1 VRSKRRARVDRQP
14 TSVGPNVPFPIV
26 GVGASA
32 GGLEALAQLLAELPS
47 DTGMAFVLIQHL
59 APTHPSLL
67 AEALAKATKM
77 RVGQAKDG
85 ERVLPDHVY
94 VIPPDADVAFRS
106 GVLRLVTRQTH
117 ARKLHLPVDSFLA
130 SIAEALGKQAIGV
143 VLSGTGSDGTEGLRA
158 IKRGDGI
165 TFAQDPKSAKFDGM
179 PRSAIDAGV
188 VDYVVTV
195 SGIARELH
203 RLSRHPYVS
212 GASSPR
218 SAGDDLILDEIFGL
232 VRNALGVDF
241 GEYKAPSLQ
250 RRLARRMAL
259 LRIERLRDYLALLRG
274 HPEEA
279 GFLYEEVL
287 IHVTSFFRDPDVFES
302 LKSAVFPEILKN
314 KPPGEPI
321 RLWVAGCSTG
331 EELYSLA
338 IALLEFLDDSARRH
352 PIQIFGSDI
361 SERAVQTA
369 RKGAYSDAVMRD
381 VSEERRRRFFNKV
394 ESGYRINKNVRELCV
409 FVRHD
414 LARDPPFSKLD
425 LVSCRN
431 VLIYFGLALQR
442 RVLPTLHYAL
452 RRGGFL
458 LLGRAESLPG
468 FRQHFSPIDK
478 NNKIFVRTAAVST
491 LHFAPRTEVHPVTS
505 RANASPST
513 TPPVR
518 AVDVTR
524 HLDRLLLTRY
534 APPGVLVDERMQILQ
549 FVGDTGRYLQA
560 PPGDPQHNLL
570 KMARGGLLSA
580 LRTTIAKA
588 KREREPVRT
597 KGVEVEVERGAA
609 SSTCDIVVVPFAVPP
624 EAKEQLFAV
633 LFEGVAGRQSASKL
647 QRTAR
652 RSTAGAGRRRVPRL
666 ERELEAT
673 QQYLHSLID
682 ERERTNDDLNAANE
696 ELVSGNEELQSMNEE
711 LETAKEELQSTNE
724 ELTTVNDELNT
735 RNQEV
740 REINSDLM
748 NILSTVD
755 VPILILDRERR
766 IRRFTPK
773 ARTILNVL
781 PTDLGRPLED
791 IKSNLQLNSL
801 DEQISEVIETNQMH
815 ESEVQDRSGCWYRM
829 QIRPYKT
836 VENKIDGATL
846 SLIDIDALKHHVNEA
861 VRARGEAERANLA
874 KDEFLATLSHEI
886 RTPLSSMLMHAQLLG
901 RGGLDP
907 GKIKRAAD
915 AIERGTRMQ
924 VRLVDDLL
932 DVSRIASGKLKLDQG
947 PVDLRAVV
955 RAAVEGVAGVAAAK
969 GVTFHIELDETLGPV
984 SGDPTRLQ
992 QVVTNLLANAVKF
1005 SFENGKVTV
1014 LLDRHD
1020 GHARLRVGDTG
1031 VGIEPEFLPHV
1042 FRRFAQE
1049 DGTTV
1054 RKHGGLGLGLA
1065 IVRDLVEAH
1074 GGSVRG
1080 ESEGKGR
1087 GATFSVFLPMRD
1099 APSDAPEGSSTSS
1112 GSPSKPRPSRTS
1124 SRDALRGLRV
1134 MVVEDDPGSREAVV
1148 EMLSVMGAEV
1158 RASGSAS
1165 EAMRD
1170 LEEFGP
1176 AVLVCDIAMPGEDG
1190 YSLIRRIRALGAT
1203 RGGDVPAVALTAL
1216 ARAGDRQRALE
1227 AGFQSYLTKPVDFDD
1242 LAQAVADLWCR
1253 SPTAASP
1260 LRTEA
1265 ARTGL
1270 AEV

>member
-1 VRSKRRARVDRQP
+1 MTKTRARAQRKS
-14 TSVGPNVPFPIV
+14 TSIRPNVPFPVV

-32 GGLEALAQLLAELPS
+32 GGLEALTQLLAELPS
-47 DTGMAFVLIQHL
+47 DTGMAFVVIQHL
-59 APTHPSLL
+59 DPTHPSFL
-67 AEALAKATKM
+67 ADALARATKM
-77 RVGQAKDG
+77 VVGQAKDG
-85 ERVLPDHVY
+85 ERVVPDRVY
-94 VIPPDADVAFRS
+94 VIPPDADVAIRS
-106 GVLRLVTRQTH
+106 GVLRLVTRKTE
-117 ARKLHLPVDSFLA
+117 ARKLHLPVDYFLA
-130 SIAEALGKQAIGV
+130 SLAEELGKQAIGV

-158 IKRGDGI
+158 IKREDGI

-179 PRSAIDAGV
+179 PRSAIEAGV
-188 VDYVVTV
+188 VDYVSPVPE
-195 SGIARELH
+195 IARELH
-203 RLSRHPYVS
+203 RLSRHPYLS
-212 GASSPR
+212 GAASRP
-218 SAGDDLILDEIFGL
+218 SASDDNAVNEIFGL
-232 VRNALGVDF
+232 VRSALGVDF
-241 GEYKAPSLQ
+241 GEYKASSLQ

-259 LRIERLRDYLALLRG
+259 LRIENLRDYLALLRD

-279 GFLYEEVL
+279 GRLYEEVL

-302 LKSAVFPEILKN
+302 LKSAVFPDILKT
-314 KPPGEPI
+314 KAPGDPI

-338 IALLEFLDDSARRH
+338 IALLEFLDDSARHH

-361 SERAVQTA
+361 SERAVQSA

-381 VSEERRRRFFNKV
+381 VSEERRRRFFTKV

-431 VLIYFGLALQR
+431 VLIYFGQALQR

-452 RRGGFL
+452 RQGGFL

-478 NNKIFVRTAAVST
+478 NNKIFVRTTAVST

-505 RANASPST
+505 RTNASPGT

-518 AVDVTR
+518 AVDVAR

-549 FVGDTGRYLQA
+549 FVGNTGRYLQD

-588 KREREPVRT
+588 KRGREPVRT

-609 SSTCDIVVVPFAVPP
+609 PGTCDVVVVPFAVPP

-633 LFEGVAGRQSASKL
+633 LFEEIAGRPSASKL
-647 QRTAR
+647 QRTSR
-652 RSTAGAGRRRVPRL
+652 RSTVGAGRHRVLKL
-666 ERELEAT
+666 ESELEAT

-748 NILSTVD
+748 NILATVD

-791 IKSNLQLNSL
+791 IKSNLRLDNL

-815 ESEVQDRSGCWYRM
+815 ESEVQDRSGRWYRM

-836 VENKIDGATL
+836 IENKIDGATL

-861 VRARGEAERANLA
+861 ERARGEAERANLA

-901 RGGLDP
+901 RGSLDP
-907 GKIKRAAD
+907 VKIKRAAD

-932 DVSRIASGKLKLDQG
+932 DVSRIVSGKLKLDQG
-947 PVDLRAVV
+947 PVDLCAVV
-955 RAAVEGVAGVAAAK
+955 RAAVEGVAGVAEAK
-969 GVTFHIELDETLGPV
+969 AVTFHVVLDETVGPV
-984 SGDPTRLQ
+984 SGDQTRLQ

-1005 SFENGKVTV
+1005 SFENEKVTV

-1074 GGSVRG
+1074 GGTVCG
-1080 ESEGKGR
+1080 ESGGKGK
-1087 GATFSVFLPMRD
+1087 GSTFSVFLPIRD
-1099 APSDAPEGSSTSS
+1099 AASDAAEGASTSS
-1112 GSPSKPRPSRTS
+1112 GNPASKSGSTRAR
-1124 SRDALRGLRV
+1124 SRDVLRGVRV
-1134 MVVEDDPGSREAVV
+1134 LVVEDDPGSREAVV

-1165 EAMRD
+1165 DALLT
-1170 LEEFGP
+1170 LEEFRP
-1176 AVLVCDIAMPGEDG
+1176 EVLVCDIAMPGEDG
-1190 YSLIRRIRALGAT
+1190 YSLIRRVRALGAE

-1216 ARAGDRQRALE
+1216 ARVGDRRHALA
-1227 AGFQSYLTKPVDFDD
+1227 AGFQNYLTKPVDIDD
-1242 LAQAVADLWCR
+1242 LAQAVAELSCWA
-1253 SPTAASP
+1253 PAAP
-1260 LRTEA
+1260 A
-1265 ARTGL
+1265 AFSD
-1270 AEV
+1270 

>member
-1 VRSKRRARVDRQP
+1 MDRQP
-14 TSVGPNVPFPIV
+14 TSVGPNMAFPIV

-32 GGLEALAQLLAELPS
+32 GGLEALTQLLTELPS

-67 AEALAKATKM
+67 ADALARTTKM
-77 RVGQAKDG
+77 LVGQAKDG
-85 ERVLPDHVY
+85 ECVVPNRVY
-94 VIPPDADVAFRS
+94 VIPPAADVAIRS
-106 GVLRLVTRQTH
+106 GVLTLLTRKAE
-117 ARKLHLPVDSFLA
+117 ARKLHLPVDYFLA
-130 SIAEALGKQAIGV
+130 SLAEELGKQAIGV

-158 IKRGDGI
+158 IKREDGI

-179 PRSAIDAGV
+179 PRSAINAGV
-188 VDYVVTV
+188 VDYVLTV
-195 SGIARELH
+195 PELARELH

-212 GASSPR
+212 GASSRP
-218 SAGDDLILDEIFGL
+218 SVSDDRVVDEIFDL
-232 VRNALGVDF
+232 VRKALGVDF
-241 GEYKAPSLQ
+241 GEYKAPSLR

-259 LRIERLRDYLALLRG
+259 LRMENLRDYLALLRD

-279 GFLYEEVL
+279 ARLYEEVL
-287 IHVTSFFRDPDVFES
+287 IHVTSFFRDPEVFES
-302 LKSAVFPEILKN
+302 LKSAVFPEIVKTRA
-314 KPPGEPI
+314 PGEPI
-321 RLWVAGCSTG
+321 RFWVAGCSTG
-331 EELYSLA
+331 EEVYSLA
-338 IALLEFLDDSARRH
+338 IALLEFLDDPARRH

-361 SERAVQTA
+361 SESAVETA

-381 VSEERRRRFFNKV
+381 VSEERRRRFFTKV
-394 ESGYRINKNVRELCV
+394 ESGYRINKDVRELCV

-431 VLIYFGLALQR
+431 VLIYFGQVLQR

-452 RRGGFL
+452 RQGGFL
-458 LLGRAESLPG
+458 LLGRAESVPG

-478 NNKIFVRTAAVST
+478 NNKVFVRTAAVST
-491 LHFAPRTEVHPVTS
+491 LRFAPRTEVHPVTS
-505 RANASPST
+505 RANG
-513 TPPVR
+513 PPGTAPPLR
-518 AVDVTR
+518 AVDVAR
-524 HLDRLLLTRY
+524 HLDRLLLARY

-549 FVGDTGRYLQA
+549 FVGDTGRYLRA

-570 KMARGGLLSA
+570 KMARGGGVLSA
-580 LRTTIAKA
+580 LRTTVAKA
-588 KREREPVRT
+588 KQERVSVRT
-597 KGVEVEVERGAA
+597 KGVEAEAEPGAA
-609 SSTCDIVVVPFAVPP
+609 SATCDVVVVPLAVPP
-624 EAKEQLFAV
+624 EAKEQLFVV
-633 LFEGVAGRQSASKL
+633 LFEQTAGRPSASKL
-647 QRTAR
+647 QRISR
-652 RSTAGAGRRRVPRL
+652 RSTVGARRVPRL

-791 IKSNLQLNSL
+791 IKSNLQLNNL
-801 DEQISEVIETNQMH
+801 DEQISEVIEANQMH
-815 ESEVQDRSGCWYRM
+815 ESEVQDRSGRWYRM

-836 VENKIDGATL
+836 IENKIDGATL

-861 VRARGEAERANLA
+861 ERARGEAERANLA
-874 KDEFLATLSHEI
+874 KDDFLATLSHEI
-886 RTPLSSMLMHAQLLG
+886 RTPLTSMLMHAQLLG
-901 RGGLDP
+901 RGNVDAV
-907 GKIKRAAD
+907 KIKRAAD

-932 DVSRIASGKLKLDQG
+932 DVSRIVAGKLKLDQG
-947 PVDLRAVV
+947 PVDLCAVV
-955 RAAVEGVAGVAAAK
+955 RGALEGVAGAAEAK
-969 GVTFHIELDETLGPV
+969 GLTFHVELDETLGPV

-1005 SFENGKVTV
+1005 SLEDGKVTV

-1020 GHARLRVGDTG
+1020 GHARLRVVDTG
-1031 VGIEPEFLPHV
+1031 IGIEPEFLPHV

-1065 IVRDLVEAH
+1065 IARDLVEAH
-1074 GGSVRG
+1074 GGTVRG
-1080 ESEGKGR
+1080 ESEGKGK
-1087 GATFSVFLPMRD
+1087 GSTFSVFLPIRD
-1099 APSDAPEGSSTSS
+1099 APSDAVEDASTSS
-1112 GSPSKPRPSRTS
+1112 GNPASKFRSTRAS
-1124 SRDALRGLRV
+1124 SREVLGGVRV
-1134 MVVEDDPGSREAVV
+1134 LVVEDDRGSREAVV

-1165 EAMRD
+1165 EAMRAFK
-1170 LEEFGP
+1170 EFHP
-1176 AVLVCDIAMPGEDG
+1176 EVLVCDIAMPEEDG
-1190 YSLIRRIRALGAT
+1190 YSLIRRIRALGAA

-1216 ARAGDRQRALE
+1216 ARVGDRQRALA
-1227 AGFQSYLTKPVDFDD
+1227 AGFQNYLTKPVDIDD
-1242 LAQAVADLWCR
+1242 LAQAVVELSCR
-1253 SPTAASP
+1253 APATPFASSD
-1260 LRTEA
+1260 
-1265 ARTGL
+1265 
-1270 AEV
+1270 

>member
-1 VRSKRRARVDRQP
+1 MSKRRARAETQP

-32 GGLEALAQLLAELPS
+32 GGLEALTQLLTELPA

-59 APTHPSLL
+59 DPTHPSFL
-67 AEALAKATKM
+67 ADTLARATKM
-77 RVGQAKDG
+77 VVGQAKDG
-85 ERVLPDHVY
+85 ERVVPDHVY
-94 VIPPDADVAFRS
+94 VIPPDSDVALRS
-106 GVLRLVTRQTH
+106 GILTLVARTTD
-117 ARKLHLPVDSFLA
+117 ARKLHLPVDYFLA
-130 SIAEALGKQAIGV
+130 SLAEQLGKQAIGV
-143 VLSGTGSDGTEGLRA
+143 VLSGTASDGTEGLRA
-158 IKRGDGI
+158 IKREDGI

-179 PRSAIDAGV
+179 PRSAVKAGV
-188 VDYVVTV
+188 VDYVLPIP
-195 SGIARELH
+195 GIARELH

-212 GASSPR
+212 GASARP
-218 SAGDDLILDEIFGL
+218 SASDDKVVEEIFAL
-232 VRNALGVDF
+232 VRTALGVDF
-241 GEYKAPSLQ
+241 GEYKAPSLH

-259 LRIERLRDYLALLRG
+259 LRIESLRDYLALLRD

-279 GFLYEEVL
+279 GCLYEEVL

-302 LKSAVFPEILKN
+302 LKSAVFPEILKT
-314 KPPGEPI
+314 KVPAEPI
-321 RLWVAGCSTG
+321 RFWVAGCSSG
-331 EELYSLA
+331 EEVYSLA
-338 IALLEFLDDSARRH
+338 IALLEFLDDSTGGH
-352 PIQIFGSDI
+352 PIQIFGSDL

-381 VSEERRRRFFNKV
+381 VSEERRRRFFTKV

-431 VLIYFGLALQR
+431 VLIYFGQALQR

-458 LLGRAESLPG
+458 FLGRAEGLPG
-468 FRQHFSPIDK
+468 FRQYFSPIDK
-478 NNKIFVRTAAVST
+478 NNKVFVRTATVST

-505 RANASPST
+505 QPNGPPGK
-513 TPPVR
+513 TPPLR
-518 AVDVTR
+518 TVDVAR

-549 FVGDTGRYLQA
+549 FVGDTGRYLRA

-580 LRTTIAKA
+580 LRTTVAKA
-588 KREREPVRT
+588 KRERVPVRT
-597 KGVEVEVERGAA
+597 KGVEVEFVGGATSA
-609 SSTCDIVVVPFAVPP
+609 TCDVVVVPFAVPP
-624 EAKEQLFAV
+624 DGKEQLFAV
-633 LFEGVAGRQSASKL
+633 LFEEIAGRRTASKL
-647 QRTAR
+647 QRTSR
-652 RSTAGAGRRRVPRL
+652 RSMVGAGRRLVPRL

-696 ELVSGNEELQSMNEE
+696 ELVSGNEELQTMNEE

-755 VPILILDRERR
+755 VPILILDGERR

-773 ARTILNVL
+773 ARDILNVL
-781 PTDLGRPLED
+781 SSDIGRPLDD
-791 IKSNLQLNSL
+791 IKSNLRL
-801 DEQISEVIETNQMH
+801 DDLDQHISEVIETNQMH
-815 ESEVQDRSGCWYRM
+815 ESEVQDRNGCWYRM

-836 VENKIDGATL
+836 VDNKIDGATL

-861 VRARGEAERANLA
+861 ERARGEAERANLA

-907 GKIKRAAD
+907 VKIKRAAD

-932 DVSRIASGKLKLDQG
+932 DVSRIVAGKLTLDQG
-947 PVDLRAVV
+947 PVDLCAVV
-955 RAAVEGVAGVAAAK
+955 RAAVEGVTGVAEAK
-969 GVTFHIELDETLGPV
+969 GVTFHVVLDETLGPV
-984 SGDPTRLQ
+984 WGDPTRLQ

-1005 SFENGKVTV
+1005 GFENGKVTV

-1031 VGIEPEFLPHV
+1031 IGIEPEFLPHV

-1054 RKHGGLGLGLA
+1054 RKHGGLVLGLA

-1074 GGSVRG
+1074 GGTVRG

-1087 GATFSVFLPMRD
+1087 GSTFSVFLPISD
-1099 APSDAPEGSSTSS
+1099 APSDAPEDTSTSS
-1112 GSPSKPRPSRTS
+1112 GSPASKPRPRGTS
-1124 SRDALRGLRV
+1124 SRDALRGVRIL
-1134 MVVEDDPGSREAVV
+1134 VVEDDPGSREAVV
-1148 EMLSVMGAEV
+1148 EMLSVMGAAV

-1176 AVLVCDIAMPGEDG
+1176 EVLVCDIAMPGEDG
-1190 YSLIRRIRALGAT
+1190 YSLIRRVRALDVS
-1203 RGGDVPAVALTAL
+1203 RGGGVPAVALTAL
-1216 ARAGDRQRALE
+1216 ARVGDWRRAMA
-1227 AGFQSYLTKPVDFDD
+1227 AGFQNYLTKPVDIDD
-1242 LAQAVADLWCR
+1242 LAQAVAELS
-1253 SPTAASP
+1253 SPAPAAPAASSD
-1260 LRTEA
+1260 
-1265 ARTGL
+1265 
-1270 AEV
+1270 

>member
-1 VRSKRRARVDRQP
+1 VDRQP
-14 TSVGPNVPFPIV
+14 TSVGPKVPFPIV

-32 GGLEALAQLLAELPS
+32 GGLEALTQLLAELPP

-59 APTHPSLL
+59 APRHPSLL
-67 AEALAKATKM
+67 ADALARATTM
-77 RVGQAKDG
+77 VVGQAKDG
-85 ERVLPDHVY
+85 ERVVPDRVY
-94 VIPPDADVAFRS
+94 VIPPDADVAIRA
-106 GVLRLVTRQTH
+106 GVLTLVTRKTE
-117 ARKLHLPVDSFLA
+117 ARKLHLPVDYFLA
-130 SIAEALGKQAIGV
+130 SLAEELGKQAIGV
-143 VLSGTGSDGTEGLRA
+143 VLSGTASDGTEGLRA
-158 IKRGDGI
+158 IKREGGI

-179 PRSAIDAGV
+179 PRSAIEAGV
-188 VDYVVTV
+188 VDYVLPAP
-195 SGIARELH
+195 GIARELH

-212 GASSPR
+212 AASSPP
-218 SAGDDLILDEIFGL
+218 SASDDRVLDEIFAL

-241 GEYKAPSLQ
+241 GEYKAPSLK

-259 LRIERLRDYLALLRG
+259 LRIERLRDYLALLRDQ
-274 HPEEA
+274 PEEA
-279 GFLYEEVL
+279 VSLYEEVL

-302 LKSAVFPEILKN
+302 LKSAVFPKILKT
-314 KPPGEPI
+314 KAPAEPI
-321 RLWVAGCSTG
+321 RFWVAGCSTG

-369 RKGAYSDAVMRD
+369 RKGAYSDTVMRE
-381 VSEERRRRFFNKV
+381 VSEERRRRFFTKV
-394 ESGYRINKNVRELCV
+394 ESGYRINKNVRDLCV

-431 VLIYFGLALQR
+431 VLIYFGQALQR

-452 RRGGFL
+452 RQGGFL

-478 NNKIFVRTAAVST
+478 NNKVFVRTAAVST
-491 LHFAPRTEVHPVTS
+491 LQFAPRTEVHPVTS
-505 RANASPST
+505 RTNPSPGT
-513 TPPVR
+513 TSPLRP
-518 AVDVTR
+518 VDVAR
-524 HLDRLLLTRY
+524 HLNRLLLTRY

-549 FVGDTGRYLQA
+549 FVGDTGRYLRA

-588 KREREPVRT
+588 KRERVPVRT

-609 SSTCDIVVVPFAVPP
+609 PDTCDVVVLPLAVPP

-633 LFEGVAGRQSASKL
+633 LFEQIAGRPSVSKL

-791 IKSNLQLNSL
+791 IKSNLQLNNL

-815 ESEVQDRSGCWYRM
+815 ESEVQDRSGRWYRM
-829 QIRPYKT
+829 QIRPYQT

-861 VRARGEAERANLA
+861 ERARGEAERANLA

-901 RGGLDP
+901 RGALDP
-907 GKIKRAAD
+907 VKIKRAAE

-932 DVSRIASGKLKLDQG
+932 DVSRIVAGKLKLDPG
-947 PVDLRAVV
+947 PVDLCAVV
-955 RAAVEGVAGVAAAK
+955 RGAVEGVA
-969 GVTFHIELDETLGPV
+969 
-984 SGDPTRLQ
+984 
-992 QVVTNLLANAVKF
+992 
-1005 SFENGKVTV
+1005 
-1014 LLDRHD
+1014 
-1020 GHARLRVGDTG
+1020 
-1031 VGIEPEFLPHV
+1031 
-1042 FRRFAQE
+1042 
-1049 DGTTV
+1049 
-1054 RKHGGLGLGLA
+1054 
-1065 IVRDLVEAH
+1065 
-1074 GGSVRG
+1074 
-1080 ESEGKGR
+1080 
-1087 GATFSVFLPMRD
+1087 
-1099 APSDAPEGSSTSS
+1099 
-1112 GSPSKPRPSRTS
+1112 
-1124 SRDALRGLRV
+1124 
-1134 MVVEDDPGSREAVV
+1134 
-1148 EMLSVMGAEV
+1148 
-1158 RASGSAS
+1158 
-1165 EAMRD
+1165 
-1170 LEEFGP
+1170 
-1176 AVLVCDIAMPGEDG
+1176 
-1190 YSLIRRIRALGAT
+1190 
-1203 RGGDVPAVALTAL
+1203 
-1216 ARAGDRQRALE
+1216 
-1227 AGFQSYLTKPVDFDD
+1227 
-1242 LAQAVADLWCR
+1242 
-1253 SPTAASP
+1253 
-1260 LRTEA
+1260 
-1265 ARTGL
+1265 
-1270 AEV
+1270 

>member
-1 VRSKRRARVDRQP
+1 
-14 TSVGPNVPFPIV
+14 
-26 GVGASA
+26 
-32 GGLEALAQLLAELPS
+32 ALTLMTRKAE
-47 DTGMAFVLIQHL
+47 
-59 APTHPSLL
+59 
-67 AEALAKATKM
+67 
-77 RVGQAKDG
+77 
-85 ERVLPDHVY
+85 
-94 VIPPDADVAFRS
+94 
-106 GVLRLVTRQTH
+106 
-117 ARKLHLPVDSFLA
+117 ARKLHLPVDYFLA
-130 SIAEALGKQAIGV
+130 SLAEELGKQAIGV
-143 VLSGTGSDGTEGLRA
+143 VLSGTASDGTEGLRA
-158 IKRGDGI
+158 IKREDGI
-165 TFAQDPKSAKFDGM
+165 TFAQDPTSARFDGM
-179 PRSAIDAGV
+179 PRSAIGAGV
-188 VDYVVTV
+188 VDYVLPV
-195 SGIARELH
+195 SEIARELH

-212 GASSPR
+212 GAASRP
-218 SAGDDLILDEIFGL
+218 SAGDDRVLDEIFGL
-232 VRNALGVDF
+232 VRKALGVDF

-259 LRIERLRDYLALLRG
+259 LRIESLRDYLALLRD

-279 GFLYEEVL
+279 GRLYEEVL

-302 LKSAVFPEILKN
+302 LKSAVFPQILKA
-314 KPPGEPI
+314 KGPGEPI
-321 RLWVAGCSTG
+321 RFWVAGCSTG

-369 RKGAYSDAVMRD
+369 RKGAYPDTVMRD
-381 VSEERRRRFFNKV
+381 VSEERRRRFFTKV

-431 VLIYFGLALQR
+431 VLIYFGQALQR

-452 RRGGFL
+452 RQGGFL

-468 FRQHFSPIDK
+468 FRRYFSPIDK
-478 NNKIFVRTAAVST
+478 NNKVFVRTGAMST
-491 LHFAPRTEVHPVTS
+491 LQFAPRTEVHPVTS
-505 RANASPST
+505 RVNASPGT
-513 TPPVR
+513 TPPLR
-518 AVDVTR
+518 TVDVAR

-549 FVGDTGRYLQA
+549 FVGDTGRYLRA

-580 LRTTIAKA
+580 LRTTVAKA
-588 KREREPVRT
+588 KRERVPVRT
-597 KGVEVEVERGAA
+597 KEVDVEVGRDAPAA
-609 SSTCDIVVVPFAVPP
+609 SCDVVVVPFAVPP

-633 LFEGVAGRQSASKL
+633 LFEEIAGRPSASKL
-647 QRTAR
+647 QRTSP
-652 RSTAGAGRRRVPRL
+652 RSTVAGRRRVPRL
-666 ERELEAT
+666 KRELEAT

-791 IKSNLQLNSL
+791 IKSNLQLDDL
-801 DEQISEVIETNQMH
+801 DEQISEVIETNQMS

-836 VENKIDGATL
+836 VDNKIDGATL

-861 VRARGEAERANLA
+861 ERARGEAERANLA

-907 GKIKRAAD
+907 VKIKRAAD
-915 AIERGTRMQ
+915 AIERGTRIQ
-924 VRLVDDLL
+924 VKLVDDLL
-932 DVSRIASGKLKLDQG
+932 DVSRIVAGKLKLDQG
-947 PVDLRAVV
+947 PVDLCTVV
-955 RAAVEGVAGVAAAK
+955 RAAVEGVAGVAQAK
-969 GVTFHIELDETLGPV
+969 GVTFHVVLDETVGPV

-1014 LLDRHD
+1014 LLDRQD
-1020 GHARLRVGDTG
+1020 GKARLRVGDSG
-1031 VGIEPEFLPHV
+1031 IGIEPEFLPHV

-1074 GGSVRG
+1074 GGTVRG
-1080 ESEGKGR
+1080 ESEGKGK
-1087 GATFSVFLPMRD
+1087 GATFSVFLPVRD
-1099 APSDAPEGSSTSS
+1099 APSDAPEDTSTSS
-1112 GSPSKPRPSRTS
+1112 GSPASKPRARRAS
-1124 SRDALRGLRV
+1124 SKDVLRGIRV
-1134 MVVEDDPGSREAVV
+1134 LVVEDDPGSREAVV

-1170 LEEFGP
+1170 LQEFGP
-1176 AVLVCDIAMPGEDG
+1176 TVLVCDIAMPGEDG
-1190 YSLIRRIRALGAT
+1190 YSLIRRVRALGEA
-1203 RGGDVPAVALTAL
+1203 RGGDVPAIALTAL
-1216 ARAGDRQRALE
+1216 ARVGDRRHALA
-1227 AGFQSYLTKPVDFDD
+1227 AGFQNYLTKPVDLDD
-1242 LAQAVADLWCR
+1242 LAQAVAELSCR
-1253 SPTAASP
+1253 APATPAASSD
-1260 LRTEA
+1260 
-1265 ARTGL
+1265 
-1270 AEV
+1270 

>member
-1 VRSKRRARVDRQP
+1 MDRQP

-32 GGLEALAQLLAELPS
+32 GGLEALTQLLAELPP

-59 APTHPSLL
+59 APRHPSLL
-67 AEALAKATKM
+67 ADALARATTM
-77 RVGQAKDG
+77 VVGQAKDG
-85 ERVLPDHVY
+85 ERVVPDRVY
-94 VIPPDADVAFRS
+94 VIPPDADVAIRA
-106 GVLRLVTRQTH
+106 GVLTLVTRKTE
-117 ARKLHLPVDSFLA
+117 ARKLHLPVDYFLA
-130 SIAEALGKQAIGV
+130 SLAEELGKQAIGV
-143 VLSGTGSDGTEGLRA
+143 VLSGTASDGTEGLRA
-158 IKRGDGI
+158 IKREGGI

-179 PRSAIDAGV
+179 PRSAIEAGV
-188 VDYVVTV
+188 VDYVLPAP
-195 SGIARELH
+195 GIARELH

-212 GASSPR
+212 AASSPP
-218 SAGDDLILDEIFGL
+218 SASDDRVLDEIFAL

-241 GEYKAPSLQ
+241 GEYKAPSLK

-259 LRIERLRDYLALLRG
+259 LRIERLRDYLALLRDQ
-274 HPEEA
+274 PEEA
-279 GFLYEEVL
+279 VSLYEEVL

-302 LKSAVFPEILKN
+302 LKSAVFPKILKT
-314 KPPGEPI
+314 KAPAEPI
-321 RLWVAGCSTG
+321 RFWVAGCSTG

-369 RKGAYSDAVMRD
+369 RKGAYSDTVMRE
-381 VSEERRRRFFNKV
+381 VSEERRRRFFTKV
-394 ESGYRINKNVRELCV
+394 ESGYRINKNVRDLCV

-431 VLIYFGLALQR
+431 VLIYFGQALQR

-452 RRGGFL
+452 RQGGFL

-478 NNKIFVRTAAVST
+478 NNKVFVRTAAVST
-491 LHFAPRTEVHPVTS
+491 LQFAPRTEVHPVTS
-505 RANASPST
+505 RANPSPGT
-513 TPPVR
+513 TSPLRP
-518 AVDVTR
+518 VDVAR
-524 HLDRLLLTRY
+524 HLNRLLLTRY

-549 FVGDTGRYLQA
+549 FVGDTGRYLWA
-560 PPGDPQHNLL
+560 PPGEPQHNLL

-588 KREREPVRT
+588 KRERVPVRT

-609 SSTCDIVVVPFAVPP
+609 PDTCDVVVLPLAVPP

-633 LFEGVAGRQSASKL
+633 LFEQIAGRPSVSKL

-791 IKSNLQLNSL
+791 IKSNLQLNNL

-815 ESEVQDRSGCWYRM
+815 ESEVQDRSGRWYRM
-829 QIRPYKT
+829 QIRPYQT

-846 SLIDIDALKHHVNEA
+846 SLIDIDALKHHVN
-861 VRARGEAERANLA
+861 EAERANLA

-901 RGGLDP
+901 RGTLDP
-907 GKIKRAAD
+907 VKIKRAAE

-932 DVSRIASGKLKLDQG
+932 DVSRIVAGKLKLDPG
-947 PVDLRAVV
+947 PVDLCAVV
-955 RAAVEGVAGVAAAK
+955 RGAVEGVAGAAEVK
-969 GVTFHIELDETLGPV
+969 GVTFHVELDETLGPV

-1014 LLDRHD
+1014 LLDRQD

-1074 GGSVRG
+1074 GGIVRG
-1080 ESEGKGR
+1080 ESEGKGK
-1087 GATFSVFLPMRD
+1087 GSTFSVFLPIRD
-1099 APSDAPEGSSTSS
+1099 APSDAPEDTSTSS
-1112 GSPSKPRPSRTS
+1112 GNPSKPRPRRTS
-1124 SRDALRGLRV
+1124 SRDALRGVRV
-1134 MVVEDDPGSREAVV
+1134 LVVEDDPGSREAVV

-1165 EAMRD
+1165 EAMRA
-1170 LEEFGP
+1170 LEGFRP

-1190 YSLIRRIRALGAT
+1190 YSLIRRVRALGEA
-1203 RGGDVPAVALTAL
+1203 RGGDVPAIAVTAL
-1216 ARAGDRQRALE
+1216 AQVGDRRRALA
-1227 AGFQSYLTKPVDFDD
+1227 AGFQNYLTKPVDIDD
-1242 LAQAVADLWCR
+1242 LAQAVAEFSSR
-1253 SPTAASP
+1253 VPAAPAASSD
-1260 LRTEA
+1260 
-1265 ARTGL
+1265 
-1270 AEV
+1270 

>member
-1 VRSKRRARVDRQP
+1 MAKTREQATRRPSSVAP
-14 TSVGPNVPFPIV
+14 TVQFPIV

-32 GGLEALAQLLAELPS
+32 GGLEALTQLLAELPP

-59 APTHPSLL
+59 APTHPSFL
-67 AEALAKATKM
+67 ADALARATKM
-77 RVGQAKDG
+77 VVGQAKDG
-85 ERVLPDHVY
+85 ERVVPDHVY
-94 VIPPDADVAFRS
+94 VIPPDADVAIRS
-106 GVLRLVTRQTH
+106 GVLTLVTRKTE
-117 ARKLHLPVDSFLA
+117 ARKLHLPVDYFLA
-130 SIAEALGKQAIGV
+130 SLAEDLGKQAIGV
-143 VLSGTGSDGTEGLRA
+143 VLSGMASDGTEGLRA
-158 IKRGDGI
+158 IKREEGI
-165 TFAQDPKSAKFDGM
+165 TFAQDPESAKFDGM

-188 VDYVVTV
+188 VDYVLPVPE
-195 SGIARELH
+195 IACEIQ

-212 GASSPR
+212 GAASRPFAS
-218 SAGDDLILDEIFGL
+218 DDRVLEEIFGL
-232 VRNALGVDF
+232 VRKALGVNL
-241 GEYKAPSLQ
+241 GEYKAPSLR

-259 LRIERLRDYLALLRG
+259 LRIESLRDYLALLRDQ
-274 HPEEA
+274 PEEA
-279 GFLYEEVL
+279 GHLFHEVL
-287 IHVTSFFRDPDVFES
+287 IHVTSFFRDPDTFES
-302 LKSAVFPEILKN
+302 LKSAVFPEILKT
-314 KPPGEPI
+314 KAPAEPI
-321 RLWVAGCSTG
+321 RFWVPGCSSG
-331 EELYSLA
+331 EEVYSLA
-338 IALLEFLDDSARRH
+338 VALLEFLDDSAGRH

-361 SERAVQTA
+361 SERAVQAA
-369 RKGAYSDAVMRD
+369 RTGTYSDAVMRD
-381 VSEERRRRFFNKV
+381 VSEERRRRFFTKV

-431 VLIYFGLALQR
+431 VLIYFGQSLQR

-452 RRGGFL
+452 RQGGFL

-468 FRQHFSPIDK
+468 FRQYFSPVDK
-478 NNKIFVRTAAVST
+478 NNKIFVRTGAVSA
-491 LHFAPRTEVHPVTS
+491 LQFAPRTEVHPVTS
-505 RANASPST
+505 RPKG
-513 TPPVR
+513 PPGTMPPLR
-518 AVDVTR
+518 AVDVAR
-524 HLDRLLLTRY
+524 HLDRLLLGRY
-534 APPGVLVDERMQILQ
+534 APPGVLVDEWMQILQ
-549 FVGDTGRYLQA
+549 FVGDTGRYLRA

-580 LRTTIAKA
+580 LRKTVAKA
-588 KREREPVRT
+588 KQERVPVRT
-597 KGVEVEVERGAA
+597 EGVEVERGAA
-609 SSTCDIVVVPFAVPP
+609 SATCDVVVVPLAVPP

-633 LFEGVAGRQSASKL
+633 LFEEIAGRPSASKPP
-647 QRTAR
+647 RTSR
-652 RSTAGAGRRRVPRL
+652 RSAVGAGPRRVPRL

-673 QQYLHSLID
+673 QEYLHSLID

-696 ELVSGNEELQSMNEE
+696 ELVTGNEELQSMNEE

-773 ARTILNVL
+773 ARTIMNVL

-791 IKSNLQLNSL
+791 VKSNLQLGDL
-801 DEQISEVIETNQMH
+801 DQKISEVIETNQMH

-836 VENKIDGATL
+836 IENKIDGATL

-861 VRARGEAERANLA
+861 ERARGEAERANLA

-901 RGGLDP
+901 RASLDP
-907 GKIKRAAD
+907 AKIKRAAD

-932 DVSRIASGKLKLDQG
+932 DVSRIVSGKLKLDQG
-947 PVDLRAVV
+947 PVDLCAVV
-955 RAAVEGVAGVAAAK
+955 RAAVEGVAGVAEAK
-969 GVTFHIELDETLGPV
+969 AVTFHVVLDETLGPV
-984 SGDPTRLQ
+984 SGDPARLQ
-992 QVVTNLLANAVKF
+992 QVVTNLLANAIKF

-1014 LLDRHD
+1014 LLDRQD
-1020 GHARLRVGDTG
+1020 GQARLRVGDTG
-1031 VGIEPEFLPHV
+1031 IGIEPEFLPHV

-1074 GGSVRG
+1074 GGTVRG
-1080 ESEGKGR
+1080 DSEGKGK
-1087 GATFSVFLPMRD
+1087 GSTFSVFLPIKG
-1099 APSDAPEGSSTSS
+1099 AAADAPEGASIFS
-1112 GSPSKPRPSRTS
+1112 GSPASKPGSKRAS
-1124 SRDALRGLRV
+1124 SRDVLRGVRV
-1134 MVVEDDPGSREAVV
+1134 LVVEDDPGSREAVV
-1148 EMLSVMGAEV
+1148 EMLGMMGAEV
-1158 RASGSAS
+1158 RASGSATD
-1165 EAMRD
+1165 AMRT
-1170 LEEFGP
+1170 LEEFRP
-1176 AVLVCDIAMPGEDG
+1176 EVLVCDIAMPGEDG
-1190 YSLIRRIRALGAT
+1190 YSLIRRVRALGAA

-1216 ARAGDRQRALE
+1216 TRVGDRQRALV
-1227 AGFQSYLTKPVDFDD
+1227 AGFQSYLTKPVDIDD
-1242 LAQAVADLWCR
+1242 LAQAVAEFSRGL
-1253 SPTAASP
+1253 PAEPAASSD
-1260 LRTEA
+1260 
-1265 ARTGL
+1265 
-1270 AEV
+1270 

>member
-1 VRSKRRARVDRQP
+1 MDRQP

-32 GGLEALAQLLAELPS
+32 GGLEALTQLLAELPP

-59 APTHPSLL
+59 APRHPSLL
-67 AEALAKATKM
+67 ADALARATTM
-77 RVGQAKDG
+77 VVGQAKDG
-85 ERVLPDHVY
+85 ERVVPDRVY
-94 VIPPDADVAFRS
+94 VIPPDADVAIRA
-106 GVLRLVTRQTH
+106 GVLTLVTRKTE
-117 ARKLHLPVDSFLA
+117 ARKLHLPVDYFLA
-130 SIAEALGKQAIGV
+130 SLAEELGKQAIGV
-143 VLSGTGSDGTEGLRA
+143 VLSGTASDGTEGLRA
-158 IKRGDGI
+158 IKREGGI

-179 PRSAIDAGV
+179 PRSAIEAGV
-188 VDYVVTV
+188 VDYVLPAP
-195 SGIARELH
+195 GIARELH

-212 GASSPR
+212 AASSPP
-218 SAGDDLILDEIFGL
+218 SASDDRVLDEIFAL

-241 GEYKAPSLQ
+241 GEYKAPSLK

-259 LRIERLRDYLALLRG
+259 LRIERLRDYLALLRDQ
-274 HPEEA
+274 PEEA
-279 GFLYEEVL
+279 VSLYEEVL

-302 LKSAVFPEILKN
+302 LKSAVFPKILKT
-314 KPPGEPI
+314 KAPAEPI
-321 RLWVAGCSTG
+321 RFWVAGCSTG

-369 RKGAYSDAVMRD
+369 RKGAYSDTVMRE
-381 VSEERRRRFFNKV
+381 VSEERRRRFFTKV
-394 ESGYRINKNVRELCV
+394 ESGYRINKNVRDLCV

-431 VLIYFGLALQR
+431 VLIYFGQALQR

-452 RRGGFL
+452 RQGGFL

-478 NNKIFVRTAAVST
+478 NNKVFVRTAAVST
-491 LHFAPRTEVHPVTS
+491 LQFAPRTEVHPVTS
-505 RANASPST
+505 RANPSPGT
-513 TPPVR
+513 TSPLRP
-518 AVDVTR
+518 VDVAR
-524 HLDRLLLTRY
+524 HLNRLLLTRY

-549 FVGDTGRYLQA
+549 FVGDTGRYLWA
-560 PPGDPQHNLL
+560 PPGEPQHNLL

-588 KREREPVRT
+588 KRERVPVRT

-609 SSTCDIVVVPFAVPP
+609 PDTCDVVVLPLAVPP

-633 LFEGVAGRQSASKL
+633 LFEQIAGRPSVSKL

-711 LETAKEELQSTNE
+711 L
-724 ELTTVNDELNT
+724 TTVNDELNT

-740 REINSDLM
+740 REVNSDLM

-791 IKSNLQLNSL
+791 IKSNLQLNNL

-815 ESEVQDRSGCWYRM
+815 ESEVQDRSGRWYRM
-829 QIRPYKT
+829 QIRPYQT

-861 VRARGEAERANLA
+861 ERARGEAERANLA

-901 RGGLDP
+901 RGTLDP
-907 GKIKRAAD
+907 VKIKRAAE

-932 DVSRIASGKLKLDQG
+932 DVSRIVAGKLKLDPG
-947 PVDLRAVV
+947 PVDLCAVV
-955 RAAVEGVAGVAAAK
+955 RGAVEGVAGAAEVK
-969 GVTFHIELDETLGPV
+969 GVTFHVELDETLGPV

-1014 LLDRHD
+1014 LLDRQD

-1074 GGSVRG
+1074 GGIVRG
-1080 ESEGKGR
+1080 ESEGKGK
-1087 GATFSVFLPMRD
+1087 GSTFSVFLPIRD
-1099 APSDAPEGSSTSS
+1099 APSDAPEDTSTSS
-1112 GSPSKPRPSRTS
+1112 GNPSKPRPRRTS
-1124 SRDALRGLRV
+1124 SRDALRGVRV
-1134 MVVEDDPGSREAVV
+1134 LVVEDDPGSREAVV

-1165 EAMRD
+1165 EAMRA
-1170 LEEFGP
+1170 LEGFRP

-1190 YSLIRRIRALGAT
+1190 YSLIRRVRALGEA
-1203 RGGDVPAVALTAL
+1203 RGGDVPAIAVTAL
-1216 ARAGDRQRALE
+1216 AQVGDRRRALA
-1227 AGFQSYLTKPVDFDD
+1227 AGFQNYLTKPVDIDD
-1242 LAQAVADLWCR
+1242 LAQAVAEFSSR
-1253 SPTAASP
+1253 VPAAPAASSD
-1260 LRTEA
+1260 
-1265 ARTGL
+1265 
-1270 AEV
+1270 

>member
-1 VRSKRRARVDRQP
+1 VDRQP

-218 SAGDDLILDEIFGL
+218 SASDDLILDEIFGL

-580 LRTTIAKA
+580 LRTTITKA

-597 KGVEVEVERGAA
+597 NGVEVEVERGAA

-955 RAAVEGVAGVAAAK
+955 RAAVEGVAGVAEAK